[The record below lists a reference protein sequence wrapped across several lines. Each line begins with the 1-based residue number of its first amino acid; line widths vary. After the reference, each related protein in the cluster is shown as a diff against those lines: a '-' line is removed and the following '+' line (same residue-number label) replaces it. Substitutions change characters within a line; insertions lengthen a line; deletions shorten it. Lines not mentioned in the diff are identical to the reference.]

1 LRKFKITL
9 NGGKLLMHNGR
20 LALPIDPSSRRVAEA
35 VKANKASQTDASFD
49 ELARAEFMGGLYYL
63 DGAGPCWP
71 SDNLHTALKKAGA
84 KRKKTG
90 GRGTLKNAVAAAI
103 LFDTEMNPLTYKGFG
118 GQAAP
123 RDADDLWKDGNYRLI
138 KPARV
143 GTAKVPRCRPL
154 FQDWSFEIAGTLD
167 TEILDFEDFRAVVAL
182 AGQIIGLGDWRPE
195 RGGSYGKF
203 SAKLTD
209 LGEYD
214 PIQEVTD

>member
-1 LRKFKITL
+1 LLRFKITVK
-9 NGGKLLMHNGR
+9 GDKLLMHNGR
-20 LALPIDPSSRRVAEA
+20 LALPTDPASRAVAEA
-35 VKANKASQTDASFD
+35 VKANKASKTDASFD

-63 DGAGPCWP
+63 PDRGPCWP

-90 GRGTLKNAVAAAI
+90 GRGTLKNAVAASI
-103 LFDTEMNPLTYKGFG
+103 LFDTEMSPLTYKGFD

-143 GTAKVPRCRPL
+143 GAAKVPRCRPL
-154 FQDWSFEIAGTLD
+154 FQDWSFEVTGLLE
-167 TEILDFEDFRAVVAL
+167 TEILDFMDFQAVIVL

-195 RGGSYGKF
+195 KGGSYGKF
-203 SAKLTD
+203 TAKVSD

-214 PIQEVTD
+214 PLKEVV

>member
-1 LRKFKITL
+1 MRKFSIGL
-9 NGGKLLMHNGR
+9 QGDRLLMHNGR
-20 LALPIDPSSRRVAEA
+20 LALPMDPYTRAVAEA

-49 ELARAEFMGGLYYL
+49 ELARAEFMGGLYYV
-63 DGAGPCWP
+63 DGLGPCWP

-90 GRGTLKNAVAAAI
+90 GRSSLKNAVASAVM
-103 LFDTEMNPLTYKGFG
+103 FDEEMNALSYQGFEG
-118 GQAAP
+118 RPAP
-123 RDADDLWKDGNYRLI
+123 REAEEIWKDANYRLI

-154 FQDWSFEIAGTLD
+154 FRGWSFEATGLLD
-167 TEILDFEDFRAVVAL
+167 TEILDFADFEAVVTV

-195 RGGSYGKF
+195 KGGSYGKF
-203 SAKLTD
+203 TAKAND

-214 PIQEVTD
+214 PLSPI